1 MQDFNYL
8 HTNCFEI
15 TIELG
20 CEKFPS
26 HEVLP
31 AEWRSN
37 KEPFLLYM
45 DQVKLVNFQVW
56 VWAINDY
63 VYAFMTQVH
72 CGIKG
77 VVQSDAGV
85 AIEGAVIRV
94 HFINHDVTSSNSSYI
109 LQVFVINV
117 TK

>member
-45 DQVKLVNFQVW
+45 DQVKLVNFQV
-56 VWAINDY
+56 
-63 VYAFMTQVH
+63 
-72 CGIKG
+72 
-77 VVQSDAGV
+77 
-85 AIEGAVIRV
+85 
-94 HFINHDVTSSNSSYI
+94 
-109 LQVFVINV
+109 
-117 TK
+117 